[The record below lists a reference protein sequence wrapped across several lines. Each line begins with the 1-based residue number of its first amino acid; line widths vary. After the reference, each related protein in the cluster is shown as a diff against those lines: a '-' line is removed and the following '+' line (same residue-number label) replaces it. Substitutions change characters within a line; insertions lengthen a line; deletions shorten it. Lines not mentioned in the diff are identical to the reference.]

1 MLVVQKFGGT
11 SVGDIPRIKN
21 VARKVKAELDQKNKV
36 IVVVSAM
43 SGVTNQ
49 LVDYCNQVSALTA
62 DESLVEYDSIIATGE
77 QVTCG
82 LLALELQSIG
92 YKARSFLGWQ
102 IPIKTDAVASKARI
116 EEIDGAFLLQQLE
129 KFDVIVIAGFQGID
143 QLSNRVTT
151 LGRGGS
157 DTSAVAIAAA
167 VKADLCDIYTDVNG
181 VYTTDPRITD
191 KARRLKKV
199 TYEEML
205 EMAYSGSKVLQ
216 TRSVAMAMAHNV
228 RVRVLSTFEE
238 VTDSSGTILV
248 NNNEEIMERRMI
260 TGISYAKNEVR
271 MTLVKMPDHPGLS
284 ATIFGAL
291 AEKEVNVDM
300 IVQNISAEGRF
311 VDITFTVGRD
321 DLERAKLAIEA
332 IKSIVKYE
340 NVLIDDNI
348 AKISVIGVGMA
359 SHSGVAH
366 TMFKTLADKGIN
378 ILLISTSEIKI
389 SVLIAK
395 EYGELAVRVLHD
407 AYGLGIYT
415 KS

>member
-1 MLVVQKFGGT
+1 MLIVQKFGGT
-11 SVGDIPRIKN
+11 SVGDILRIKN
-21 VARKVKAELDQKNKV
+21 VARKVKAELDKKNKV

-49 LVDYCNQVSALTA
+49 LVDYCNQVSSLTD
-62 DESLVEYDSIIATGE
+62 DESLSEYDSIVATGE

-92 YKARSFLGWQ
+92 YKARSLLGWQ
-102 IPIKTDAVASKARI
+102 IPIKTDHVHSKARI
-116 EEIDGAFLLQQLE
+116 ESIDGEYLLKSLE
-129 KFDVIVIAGFQGID
+129 EFDVVVIAGFQGIHEEK
-143 QLSNRVTT
+143 NRIST

-238 VTDSSGTILV
+238 VTDASGTYLV
-248 NNNEEIMERRMI
+248 NNNEEIMERRLI
-260 TGISYAKNEVR
+260 TGISYSKNEVR
-271 MTLVKMPDHPGLS
+271 ITLVKMPDHPGLS
-284 ATIFGAL
+284 AAIFGAL
-291 AEKEVNVDM
+291 AAKEVNVDM
-300 IVQNISAEGRF
+300 IVQNISHDGKTI
-311 VDITFTVGRD
+311 DITFTTGKE
-321 DLERAKLAIEA
+321 DLERAKIAIEG
-332 IKSIVKYE
+332 IKSEVKYD
-340 NVLIDDNI
+340 NLFIDDNI
-348 AKISVIGVGMA
+348 AKVSVIGVGMI

-366 TMFKTLADKGIN
+366 TMFDVLAKKGVN
-378 ILLISTSEIKI
+378 LLLISTSEIKI

-407 AYGLGIYT
+407 AYGLDA
-415 KS
+415 KV

>member
-11 SVGDIPRIKN
+11 SVGNIERIKN
-21 VARKVKAELDQKNKV
+21 VAKKVEAELNKNNQV

-49 LVDYCNQVSALTA
+49 LVDYCHQVSSLINNSAL
-62 DESLVEYDSIIATGE
+62 SEYDSIIATGE
-77 QVTCG
+77 QITCG
-82 LLALELQSIG
+82 LLALQLQSMG

-102 IPIKTDAVASKARI
+102 IPLTTDNVHSKARI
-116 EEIDGAFLLQQLE
+116 DEIKGEVLLESLKQYQ
-129 KFDVIVIAGFQGID
+129 VIVVAGFQGINFES
-143 QLSNRVTT
+143 QRITT

-167 VKADLCDIYTDVNG
+167 VNADICDIYTDVDG

-191 KARRLKKV
+191 KAKKLNKI

-228 RVRVLSTFEE
+228 KVRVLSSFEE
-238 VTDSSGTILV
+238 VNENSGTILV
-248 NNNEEIMERRMI
+248 NNNQEIMEKRLI
-260 TGISYAKNEVR
+260 TGISYCKTDVR
-271 MTLVKMPDHPGLS
+271 ITLSQMPDHPGLS
-284 ATIFGAL
+284 ANIFGAL
-291 AEKEVNVDM
+291 ANQEVNVDM
-300 IVQNISAEGRF
+300 IVQNISADGKKI
-311 VDITFTVGRD
+311 DITFTASKD
-321 DLERAKLAIEA
+321 ELERAKIGIYG
-332 IKSIVKYE
+332 IKNEVNFTELK
-340 NVLIDDNI
+340 IDDNI
-348 AKISVIGVGMA
+348 AKISVIGVGMI

-378 ILLISTSEIKI
+378 LLLISTSEIKI

-395 EYGELAVRVLHD
+395 EYGELAVRILHD
-407 AYGLGIYT
+407 AFGLE
-415 KS
+415 K

>member
-1 MLVVQKFGGT
+1 MIIVQKFGGT
-11 SVGDIPRIKN
+11 SVGDISRIKN
-21 VARKVKAELDQKNKV
+21 VAKKVKAELDKKNKV

-49 LVDYCNQVSALTA
+49 LVDYCNQVSSLTE
-62 DESLVEYDSIIATGE
+62 DISLSEYESVIATGE

-92 YKARSFLGWQ
+92 YKARSLLGWQ
-102 IPIKTDAVASKARI
+102 ISIKTDSIHSKARI
-116 EEIDGAFLLQQLE
+116 DSIDGDYLLGLLNE
-129 KFDVIVIAGFQGID
+129 FDVIVIAGFQGIHEE
-143 QLSNRVTT
+143 SNRITT

-167 VKADLCDIYTDVNG
+167 VKADLCDIYTDVSG

-238 VTDSSGTILV
+238 VNENSGTVLV
-248 NNNEEIMERRMI
+248 NNNEEIMERRLI
-260 TGISYAKNEVR
+260 TGISYSKNDVR
-271 MTLVKMPDHPGLS
+271 ITLANMPDHPGLS

-291 AEKEVNVDM
+291 AQKEVNVDM
-300 IVQNISAEGRF
+300 IVQNISSSGKF
-311 VDITFTVGRD
+311 IDITFTAGVD
-321 DLERAKLAIEA
+321 ELERAKMAIES
-332 IKSIVKYE
+332 IKDEVKYSE
-340 NVLIDDNI
+340 IKIDGNI
-348 AKISVIGVGMA
+348 AKISVIGVGMI

-366 TMFKTLADKGIN
+366 TMFKTLAEKGIN
-378 ILLISTSEIKI
+378 LLLISTSEIKI
-389 SVLIAK
+389 SVLIEK
-395 EYGELAVRVLHD
+395 EYGELAVRILHD
-407 AYGLGIYT
+407 AYGLG
-415 KS
+415 KK

>member
-1 MLVVQKFGGT
+1 MLIVQKFGGT

-21 VARKVKAELDQKNKV
+21 VAKKVKAELDKKNKV

-49 LVDYCNQVSALTA
+49 LVDYCNQVSSLTN
-62 DESLVEYDSIIATGE
+62 DESLSEYDSIVATGE

-102 IPIKTDAVASKARI
+102 LPMKTDDVHSKARI
-116 EEIDGAFLLQQLE
+116 DSIDAAALLKSLEE
-129 KFDVIVIAGFQGID
+129 FDVVVIAGFQGIHEE
-143 QLSNRVTT
+143 SNRVTT

-191 KARRLKKV
+191 KARKLTKV

-238 VTDSSGTILV
+238 VTDASGTILV
-248 NNNEEIMERRMI
+248 NNNEEIMERRVI
-260 TGISYAKNEVR
+260 TGISYSKNDVR
-271 MTLVKMPDHPGLS
+271 ITLTKMPDHPGLS
-284 ATIFGAL
+284 AIIFGAL

-300 IVQNISAEGRF
+300 IVQNISIDEKS
-311 VDITFTVGRD
+311 VDITFTTAVD
-321 DLERAKLAIEA
+321 ELERAKVALES
-332 IKSIVKYE
+332 IKAEVRYNELKVD
-340 NVLIDDNI
+340 NNI
-348 AKISVIGVGMA
+348 AKISVIGVGMI

-378 ILLISTSEIKI
+378 LLVISTSEIKI

-395 EYGELAVRVLHD
+395 EYGELAVRILHD
-407 AYGLGIYT
+407 AYGLE
-415 KS
+415 KK

>member
-1 MLVVQKFGGT
+1 MLIVQKFGGT
-11 SVGDIPRIKN
+11 SVGDIGRIKN
-21 VARKVKAELDQKNKV
+21 VAKKVKAELDKKNKV

-49 LVDYCNQVSALTA
+49 LVDYCNQVSSLMS
-62 DESLVEYDSIIATGE
+62 DESLAEYDSIVATGE
-77 QVTCG
+77 QITCG

-102 IPIKTDAVASKARI
+102 LPIATDDVHSKARI
-116 EEIDGAFLLQQLE
+116 DVIDDVALLKSLEE
-129 KFDVIVIAGFQGID
+129 FDVVVIAGFQGIH
-143 QLSNRVTT
+143 LGSNRVTT

-191 KARRLKKV
+191 KARKLKKV

-228 RVRVLSTFEE
+228 RVRVLSTFED
-238 VTDSSGTILV
+238 VTESSGTILV
-248 NNNEEIMERRMI
+248 NNNEEVMERRVI
-260 TGISYAKNEVR
+260 TGISYSKNEVHI
-271 MTLVKMPDHPGLS
+271 TLEKMPDHPGLS
-284 ATIFGAL
+284 AAIFGVL
-291 AEKEVNVDM
+291 AQKEVNVDM
-300 IVQNISAEGRF
+300 IVQNISADGKF
-311 VDITFTVGRD
+311 VDITFTTGKEEI
-321 DLERAKLAIEA
+321 ERARLAIES
-332 IKSIVKYE
+332 IKNEVKYAE
-340 NVLIDDNI
+340 LKIDDNI
-348 AKISVIGVGMA
+348 AKISVIGVGMI

-378 ILLISTSEIKI
+378 LLLISTSEIKI

-407 AYGLGIYT
+407 AYGLS
-415 KS
+415 KA